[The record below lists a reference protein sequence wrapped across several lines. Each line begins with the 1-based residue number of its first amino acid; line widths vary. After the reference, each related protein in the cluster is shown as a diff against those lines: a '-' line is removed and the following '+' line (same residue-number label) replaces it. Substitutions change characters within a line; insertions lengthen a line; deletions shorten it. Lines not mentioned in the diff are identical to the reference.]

1 MNYYPNYNQ
10 FYTPGQ
16 SIQQNQQLPKVQ
28 PIEQQYN
35 QFSQPNQFIQPQPI
49 YKQQI
54 GLQGKSVDSIDVV
67 KAMDIPL
74 DGSTSYFPLADGSAI
89 VTKQLQADGS
99 SKTIVYKPV
108 DEKETNSV
116 PKYITE
122 EELEERIKNV
132 DNDYIKDDIKELKR
146 KVEDLAEDINTIN
159 KDIKKRKD

>member
-1 MNYYPNYNQ
+1 MAYGTYPNYNQ
-10 FYTPGQ
+10 FYGQ
-16 SIQQNQQLPKVQ
+16 SMQQLQQMQMPKTQ
-28 PIEQQYN
+28 PMEQFQQYTPP
-35 QFSQPNQFIQPQPI
+35 QYTQPQPI

-108 DEKETNSV
+108 DDSEIKNV

>member
-1 MNYYPNYNQ
+1 MAYGTYPNYNQ
-10 FYTPGQ
+10 FYGQ
-16 SIQQNQQLPKVQ
+16 SMQQLQQMQMPKTQ
-28 PIEQQYN
+28 PMEQFQQYTPL
-35 QFSQPNQFIQPQPI
+35 QYTQPQPI

-108 DEKETNSV
+108 DDSEIKNVS
-116 PKYITE
+116 KYITE

-159 KDIKKRKD
+159 KDIKKRKE